1 MGVWQWLDGVADL
14 DAAHLRQ
21 FAGHAVR
28 RNDLLLRARTRRPLR
43 HNPSALTQPPI
54 PVARSPPRQ
63 LPCAPRAT
71 GAWAG
76 RPGRLVRGKPQP
88 TRPAA
93 PARRR
98 PRAAACRAIG
108 RSPTK
113 SDLVGWSFKCSP
125 NADRAR
131 SSITPEIG
139 INLTARPQ
147 LAKADTPFQGEARFQ
162 MCPSARAIRSPENVL
177 YGLPG
182 PWGKLWG
189 FR

>member
-1 MGVWQWLDGVADL
+1 M
-14 DAAHLRQ
+14 
-21 FAGHAVR
+21 
-28 RNDLLLRARTRRPLR
+28 
-43 HNPSALTQPPI
+43 
-54 PVARSPPRQ
+54 
-63 LPCAPRAT
+63 
-71 GAWAG
+71 
-76 RPGRLVRGKPQP
+76 PQN

-147 LAKADTPFQGEARFQ
+147 LAKADTPFQGEARF
-162 MCPSARAIRSPENVL
+162 PDVPLSWGHPLAENVL
-177 YGLPG
+177 YGLPAVG
-182 PWGKLWG
+182 QAVG
-189 FR
+189 FK